1 MYQQT
6 FPSFRWKKKV
16 HMFSRYCQLNWA
28 HDFNNMFRQGRDRV
42 LIIVWKKGWECEC
55 VCLGV
60 GGGEN
65 VKMQGNIVQVRN
77 KRLSECLFHTLVL
90 VVVGTQRKLIIMNF
104 KFRPSSLESKERS
117 ESTITLSHSGRTTG
131 KPESCACWL
140 KFMVGTTVFSHT
152 KGY

>member
-1 MYQQT
+1 M
-6 FPSFRWKKKV
+6 
-16 HMFSRYCQLNWA
+16 
-28 HDFNNMFRQGRDRV
+28 
-42 LIIVWKKGWECEC
+42 
-55 VCLGV
+55 CLGV

-117 ESTITLSHSGRTTG
+117 
-131 KPESCACWL
+131 
-140 KFMVGTTVFSHT
+140 
-152 KGY
+152 